1 MKTMQFIASLA
12 IGLLV
17 IESCTEELSST
28 NYGTELTTLKS
39 YNINSTALKVCYG
52 NYGKIP
58 APAKSEDFYG
68 QDAQNESTSM
78 AFTDN
83 GDGTITDKNTGLTW
97 IKARGM
103 KMSWEDAFTSAKAC
117 TTGGYSDWRV
127 PTIKELYS
135 IINFNGH
142 SGYSAETSVAYID
155 TKYFDIAFGNTAAG
169 ERLIDAQDWSATEYV
184 GTTMHND
191 ATVFGFN
198 FIDGR
203 IKGYPKYNP
212 GTTTPHT
219 LYVRF
224 VRGNKLYG
232 INNFVDN
239 GNNTISDNATGLM
252 WSKNDSGKG
261 MNWKDALA
269 WVQQKNNENYLGF
282 SDWRLPNAKE
292 LQSIVDYSKAPDITN
307 SPAINPVFN
316 CSKITNE
323 GGNIDY
329 PYFWTSTTH
338 LEGMTQ
344 GQLAIY
350 ICFGRGLGFMT
361 PPYGGTAT
369 LLDVHGA
376 GCQRSDFKSGSESD
390 YPTGHGPQGDVVRI
404 LNYIR
409 LVRTIK

>member
-1 MKTMQFIASLA
+1 MKKMQLIATLA
-12 IGLLV
+12 IGLLM
-17 IESCTEELSST
+17 IDSCTEELSSR
-28 NYGTELTTLKS
+28 NNEPDVTTQS
-39 YNINSTALKVCYG
+39 YSINSTSQKACYG
-52 NYGKIP
+52 NYAEIS
-58 APAKSEDFYG
+58 APKSTEDFYG
-68 QDAQNESTSM
+68 QDAQNETKSM
-78 AFTDN
+78 AFKDN
-83 GDGTITDKNTGLTW
+83 GDGTVTDFNTGLTW
-97 IKARGM
+97 IKARGN
-103 KMSWEDAFTSAKAC
+103 KMSWEDAFTAAKTC
-117 TTGGYSDWRV
+117 NTGGYTDWRM

-142 SGYSAETSVAYID
+142 SGFSAETSTPYID
-155 TKYFDIAFGNTAAG
+155 TKYFEIAFGNTSAG

-219 LYVRF
+219 LYVRY
-224 VRGNKLYG
+224 VRGNTLYG
-232 INNFVDN
+232 KNLFTDN
-239 GNNTISDNATGLM
+239 GDKTISDKATGLM
-252 WSKNDSGKG
+252 WSKDDSGMG
-261 MNWKDALA
+261 LNWKDALA
-269 WVQQKNNENYLGF
+269 WVQLKNKENYLGF

-292 LQSIVDYSKAPDITN
+292 LQSIVDYKRAPDVTN
-307 SPAINPVFN
+307 SASIDPVFN
-316 CSKITNE
+316 CTKISNE
-323 GGNIDY
+323 GGKVDY
-329 PYFWTSTTH
+329 PYYWTSTTH
-338 LEGMTQ
+338 LEGMTP
-344 GQLAIY
+344 GQMAIY

-361 PPYGGTAT
+361 PPYGGTT
-369 LLDVHGA
+369 SLLDVHGA